1 MYTELLPGG
10 QILALFI
17 TSLTDGMA
25 GTYYCSASYANTEP
39 LDASVDIQT
48 YGKYSN
54 ALKYFTHTIKKKTL
68 KTSGVDKV
76 LNAIN
81 TCQRDCI
88 ELTFISFFI
97 LFCRVSIEN

>member
-1 MYTELLPGG
+1 MQFEYVLYRSGQSVPPMYTELLPGG

-54 ALKYFTHTIKKKTL
+54 ALKYFTHTITKK
-68 KTSGVDKV
+68 
-76 LNAIN
+76 N
-81 TCQRDCI
+81 TKDQR
-88 ELTFISFFI
+88 
-97 LFCRVSIEN
+97 RR